1 MNEKIIIVPIRI
13 VDGENQ
19 SEQDAIF
26 PR

>member
-19 SEQDAIF
+19 SEKDVIF

>member
-1 MNEKIIIVPIRI
+1 MNEKFKIVPIRI

-19 SEQDAIF
+19 SEQDVIF

>member
-19 SEQDAIF
+19 SEQDVIF